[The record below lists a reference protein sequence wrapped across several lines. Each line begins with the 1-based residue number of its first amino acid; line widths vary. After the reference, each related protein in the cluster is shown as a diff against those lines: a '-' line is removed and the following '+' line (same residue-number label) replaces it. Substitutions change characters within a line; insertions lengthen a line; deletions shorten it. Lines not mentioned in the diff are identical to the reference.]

1 MLTSSATRIN
11 ERSWAIDVISEIN
24 RLASNSVRA
33 IRRAG
38 GERTLNTGTQR
49 LFPDVLLFGVG
60 STLIQGWELKMPDT
74 AITDQEFIS
83 NATKKARFLNLNSF
97 LLWNVTTAV
106 LYVED
111 DGDFVPRHQWPQL
124 AHITTRA
131 DVEAKRDEW
140 IAALEII
147 LGDLNDFFERGE
159 RRGWDAMFYPPENSG
174 IEAEYLK
181 PVLKSSSDIEG
192 LVADADGVAFC
203 CGLSIKELQ
212 ARKHNGALKWI
223 RRFGHAVNGTGK
235 PLPEVLHRAGLHW
248 YEMSD
253 ATLAD
258 LVTSLN
264 PEQRIFVAKMRT
276 RSFVNQRLIRFSLR
290 DAAFDLELCHA
301 LLNSM
306 IGVFFLE
313 ALGFGRGLGALD
325 LNSTKLKK
333 HLPILNPSLLS
344 NAQASE
350 IKKLFAPLLK
360 RPIENISDEMQRAD
374 RQTFDDA
381 VLRAFGLYTS
391 KEKIR
396 SAFQTLYEIR
406 LAVKR

>member
-49 LFPDVLLFGVG
+49 LFPDVLLFGFG

-111 DGDFVPRHQWPQL
+111 GGDFVPRHQWPQL

-159 RRGWDAMFYPPENSG
+159 LRARALSETFSH
-174 IEAEYLK
+174 
-181 PVLKSSSDIEG
+181 S
-192 LVADADGVAFC
+192 AF
-203 CGLSIKELQ
+203 
-212 ARKHNGALKWI
+212 
-223 RRFGHAVNGTGK
+223 
-235 PLPEVLHRAGLHW
+235 
-248 YEMSD
+248 
-253 ATLAD
+253 AD
-258 LVTSLN
+258 LVLENTASVAAALQN
-264 PEQRIFVAKMRT
+264 CASRKAKFRAETTLWWREAKTEYSGENQWNILARMVLVGWINKLVFAHVLKTTHVAAAQRFAV
-276 RSFVNQRLIRFSLR
+276 
-290 DAAFDLELCHA
+290 
-301 LLNSM
+301 
-306 IGVFFLE
+306 
-313 ALGFGRGLGALD
+313 LGARE
-325 LNSTKLKK
+325 S
-333 HLPILNPSLLS
+333 
-344 NAQASE
+344 
-350 IKKLFAPLLK
+350 
-360 RPIENISDEMQRAD
+360 
-374 RQTFDDA
+374 
-381 VLRAFGLYTS
+381 
-391 KEKIR
+391 
-396 SAFQTLYEIR
+396 
-406 LAVKR
+406 